1 MRMIATATAM
11 VAGLKGMMVVVVCVS
26 GIFSTGLKYMRP
38 VMTFWES
45 TMFPDVPYSPMRR
58 KPVAPLGLMAVK
70 SISPVST
77 PVVAV

>member
-11 VAGLKGMMVVVVCVS
+11 VAGSKGMMVVVVCVS
-26 GIFSTGLKYMRP
+26 GMFSTGLKRMRP
-38 VMTFWES
+38 VMRPLEL

-58 KPVAPLGLMAVK
+58 KPVAPLGLTAVK

-77 PVVAV
+77 PVVTV